1 MDSTGTS
8 WACAYSFTEGQSH
21 DQVLVTHHVDL
32 VLPTAYYLVSMAN
45 GRIETQGTVEELR
58 ERGVLGPIS
67 TSEQGKLEERL
78 QTQLAALREN
88 TLDAQTTT
96 TNMSRKTPKVL
107 VEEERRAIGQIKWLT
122 YKRYLEASY
131 DISVPLLNER
141 VTH

>member
-1 MDSTGTS
+1 M
-8 WACAYSFTEGQSH
+8 
-21 DQVLVTHHVDL
+21 
-32 VLPTAYYLVSMAN
+32 
-45 GRIETQGTVEELR
+45 
-58 ERGVLGPIS
+58 
-67 TSEQGKLEERL
+67 